1 MKYVAQQKQN
11 KIRHVEIRTKH
22 VKIDNGILEKLDNGT
37 LELRHVN
44 SIGQIAVCLTKG
56 LEVKELHM
64 SCNKMG
70 MIDIYCPS

>member
-22 VKIDNGILEKLDNGT
+22 VKIDNGILEKLHNGT

-44 SIGQIAVCLTKG
+44 SIGQIAVCLTKS
-56 LEVKELHM
+56 LEVKE
-64 SCNKMG
+64 
-70 MIDIYCPS
+70 